1 MNNDFQYLTEKKSTE
16 TIEAQEADYLYIDVS
31 QLKGAGNGLFTAVP
45 IYKEEIISLFK
56 GEILT
61 ERQIQIRLNKDQDKY
76 FIEMLDGSIMDSMH
90 VKCFA
95 KYANDAT
102 GFVKSVF
109 KNNCKIAFDENEQ
122 LCLIATRNIK
132 ANEEIF
138 CSYGKRYWKK
148 HGMLN

>member
-1 MNNDFQYLTEKKSTE
+1 MNHNLINITEKKSTE
-16 TIEAQEADYLYIDVS
+16 TIDASEADYLYIRES
-31 QLKGAGNGLFTAVP
+31 QLIGAGNGLYTAVP
-45 IYKEEIISLFK
+45 IYKDEIISLFK

-76 FIEMLDGSIMDSMH
+76 FIQMLDGSIMDSMH

-102 GFVKSVF
+102 GFVKSIF

-138 CSYGKRYWKK
+138 CSYGKLYWKK
-148 HGMLN
+148 HGNLN